1 MGGRK
6 RGQGEIEP
14 AAAFAF
20 CRSSPSLGGGL
31 VGFGDIA
38 PDGCLDKGCASAEI
52 SAPEGCARHSVASP
66 GGVPSA
72 PEYTRMSR
80 LPRSPLLRGADIK
93 WRACAAQSA
102 TGSSLKII
110 RWKNSR
116 CGGRRV
122 LPAGLLHWV
131 YGARQPLNGIAV
143 LAEGDMRR
151 LPRNGLRFSPFP
163 VNLAKAGF
171 PCQVLLI
178 VFCGG
183 FHAVFRGTYLGKFLY

>member
-1 MGGRK
+1 MATSRPTGVSTRLYVSGDFSSGG
-6 RGQGEIEP
+6 
-14 AAAFAF
+14 A
-20 CRSSPSLGGGL
+20 
-31 VGFGDIA
+31 
-38 PDGCLDKGCASAEI
+38 
-52 SAPEGCARHSVASP
+52 ARHSASP
-66 GGVPSA
+66 GGVPAA
-72 PEYTRMSR
+72 PEYTRMFR

-93 WRACAAQSA
+93 RRAGAAQSA

-178 VFCGG
+178 VFAAVPMPFCGE
-183 FHAVFRGTYLGKFLY
+183 RI